1 MQVHGASP
9 ERSPAASLISS
20 DDGQGTQVDS
30 KETACPRCDAQF
42 TTYFRR
48 HHCRHCGGLVCD
60 DCSRHRTRIPQDPSL
75 GNVRVC
81 DDCFK
86 VIGDHH
92 AAVLEEDLALGRHLI
107 EQLKDAL
114 KQKHDQSEAY
124 KKVML
129 ELEAEA
135 VGNRARLDQH
145 EKDPESEDFSFKTL
159 QDTVQQCWSDVMNSL
174 EAQGKVMRDL
184 EERQRDVLKRREDL
198 ISTEEEMSDRY
209 QRLDAELAE
218 VTRMEAKRDE
228 LFRLEGELE
237 RAVGAERRRVR
248 ELELGR
254 QAQQELEAERIS
266 QRLGWGSRPLR
277 STEPVAFTISTG
289 RQEHSQSRLD
299 GCRRSCTVS

>member
-1 MQVHGASP
+1 MEVHGASP
-9 ERSPAASLISS
+9 ERSPTASLISS
-20 DDGQGTQVDS
+20 DDGQGAQADA
-30 KETACPRCDAQF
+30 KESACPRCGANF

-92 AAVLEEDLALGRHLI
+92 AAGLEEDLALSRHLI
-107 EQLKDAL
+107 DQLKDAL
-114 KQKHDQSEAY
+114 KQKHNQSEAF

-135 VGNRARLDQH
+135 VGNRERLDQH
-145 EKDPESEDFSFKTL
+145 AQDPDSDDFSFKVL
-159 QDTVQQCWSDVMNSL
+159 QDRVQHCWGDVLTSL
-174 EAQGKVMRDL
+174 EAQGKLKVVL
-184 EERQRDVLKRREDL
+184 EERQRNGQKHREEL
-198 ISTEEEMSDRY
+198 ISTEEEMSSRY
-209 QRLDAELAE
+209 QQLDAELAE

-289 RQEHSQSRLD
+289 RQEQSQNRLD